1 MVNGFSLR
9 ISGLILSLSSD
20 SPELLDAVAEVVC
33 IPGWVRQAWQPGDI
47 ELRVEHCQEELT
59 LLQQGQEVGRAR
71 TLAELQ
77 SCLELHTHHQLAAR
91 APDDVYVHAG
101 VVGLGGRALVVPGR
115 SHAGKST
122 LIMALVQAGATYYSD
137 EFAVIR
143 PDGSLGAFAR
153 PVQLR
158 YPETRRVVLTRVQP
172 PVLPFIQVARIG
184 YDEQA
189 GWAVEA
195 LSAGGAVMALLD
207 NTVAARRLGARATAA
222 LVRALWPGTHWQGT
236 RGSADEA
243 ARRILSEF

>member
-1 MVNGFSLR
+1 MVYGFSLR
-9 ISGLILSLSSD
+9 ISGLTLSLSAD
-20 SPELLDAVAEVVC
+20 SPELLDSVAEVVC
-33 IPGWVRQAWQPGDI
+33 IPGWVRQPWQPGDI
-47 ELRVEHCQEELT
+47 DVRVEHRHEQWT
-59 LLQQGQEVGRAR
+59 LLCQGQQVGRAR

-77 SCLELHTHHQLAAR
+77 PCLELHSHHQLAAR
-91 APDDVYVHAG
+91 ALEDVYVHAG
-101 VVGLGGRALVVPGR
+101 VVGIGGRALVVPGR

-143 PDGSLGAFAR
+143 PDGSLAAFAR
-153 PVQLR
+153 AVQLR
-158 YPETRRVVLTRVQP
+158 HPEPSRVVLTRVDP
-172 PVLPFIQVARIG
+172 PPLPFLQVARIG
-184 YDEQA
+184 YDERA

-222 LVRALWPGTHWQGT
+222 LARALWPGTHWQGT

-243 ARRILSEF
+243 ARRILTEF

>member
-1 MVNGFSLR
+1 MVYGLSLR
-9 ISGLILSLSSD
+9 ISGLTLSLSAD
-20 SPELLDAVAEVVC
+20 SPELLDSMAEMVC
-33 IPGWVRQAWQPGDI
+33 IPGWVGQPWRLGDI
-47 ELRVEHCQEELT
+47 DLRLEHRHEELI
-59 LLQQGQEVGRAR
+59 LRQQGQEVGRAR

-77 SCLELHTHHQLAAR
+77 NCLELHTHHQLAAR
-91 APDDVYVHAG
+91 ALDDVYVHAG

-158 YPETRRVVLTRVQP
+158 HPEPCRVKLAQVEP
-172 PVLPFIQVARIG
+172 PALPFIQVARIG

-207 NTVAARRLGARATAA
+207 NTVAARRLGAQATAA
-222 LVRALWPGTHWQGT
+222 LTRALWPGTHWQGI

-243 ARRILSEF
+243 ARRIMTEF